1 MYSRLPLSERQF
13 GMMSAWTCM
22 VFDIRMARVAFVI
35 TDLHYL
41 HGELRMVN
49 GELIKLLMTAGYTWS
64 DIF

>member
-1 MYSRLPLSERQF
+1 
-13 GMMSAWTCM
+13 M